1 MAAIALTKE
10 QKLKKQEDKIEKQLR
25 EITKEV
31 DRALYDAGIT
41 KKAVAEVAGLDN
53 SAITHQ
59 FKKGRITMP
68 VYLAA
73 QMLLEA
79 K

>member
-1 MAAIALTKE
+1 MPRIALTKE
-10 QKLKKQEDKIEKQLR
+10 QKIEKQLNDLTH
-25 EITKEV
+25 EI
-31 DRALYDAGIT
+31 DLALYDAKIP
-41 KKAVAEVAGLDN
+41 KKAVAEAAGVDS
-53 SAITHQ
+53 SAVSHQ
-59 FKKGRITMP
+59 FRKGRITMS